1 MTDRLQE
8 PDNLGQTLPD
18 ETDETV
24 NPHAELPL
32 ETELAPDSLEA
43 DQTGDSVEQPVDFS
57 APDESPPL
65 HDGPALPGG
74 ELDNSAVYEPFFSMI
89 ENVRYQADH
98 DRLCTQ
104 FGGAEKWSHLQGE
117 LSAWGENNLPAPL
130 FQELSQSYDGV
141 LALYRMAFP
150 GTPEPAL
157 SRPGQSEYI
166 TDEASLRRMI
176 RDPRYWRDR
185 DSAFIAEV
193 QSGYAK
199 LYGP

>member
-8 PDNLGQTLPD
+8 PDNLGQTLPG
-18 ETDETV
+18 ETDEAI
-24 NPHAELPL
+24 NPHAERPPETEPASDFL
-32 ETELAPDSLEA
+32 ET
-43 DQTGDSVEQPVDFS
+43 DQTDNPVEQPVNF
-57 APDESPPL
+57 PEQDESPPL
-65 HDGPALPGG
+65 PDALFMG

-199 LYGP
+199 LYGA

>member
-1 MTDRLQE
+1 MTDRLQD
-8 PDNLGQTLPD
+8 PDNLDQTLPD
-18 ETDETV
+18 ETDEEV

-32 ETELAPDSLEA
+32 ETGPASDFLEA
-43 DQTGDSVEQPVDFS
+43 DQTDNPVEQPVDFS

-65 HDGPALPGG
+65 SAGPALSGG
-74 ELDNSAVYEPFFSMI
+74 ELDNSAFYEPFFSMI

-199 LYGP
+199 LYGA

>member
-8 PDNLGQTLPD
+8 PDNLDQTLPD

-24 NPHAELPL
+24 NPHAELSP

-57 APDESPPL
+57 APDGSPPL

>member
-1 MTDRLQE
+1 MTDRLQD
-8 PDNLGQTLPD
+8 PDNLDQTLSG
-18 ETDETV
+18 ETDEAANLHSEHSV
-24 NPHAELPL
+24 
-32 ETELAPDSLEA
+32 ETGPESNLFEADQAPDS
-43 DQTGDSVEQPVDFS
+43 VEPPVDFS
-57 APDESPPL
+57 TQDESPPL
-65 HDGPALPGG
+65 PDRPEFLPAEP
-74 ELDNSAVYEPFFSMI
+74 DNRAFYDPFFSMM
-89 ENVRYQADH
+89 EDMRYQADH